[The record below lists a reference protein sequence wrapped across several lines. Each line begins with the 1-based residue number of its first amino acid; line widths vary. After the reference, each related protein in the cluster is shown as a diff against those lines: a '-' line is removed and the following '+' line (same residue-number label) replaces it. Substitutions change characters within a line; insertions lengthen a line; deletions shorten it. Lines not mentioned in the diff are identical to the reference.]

1 MSIIVAVTKGK
12 HTVVA
17 ADTICFCGGQ
27 REHPDNIIQSKIR
40 RIGSSLVGASGWML
54 YDNLLDHYLH
64 RRRAPSLKDEH
75 AIFDFFLRFW
85 KALGDDYNL
94 VNEQP
99 RKDAEGPFGD
109 LDANFLIA
117 NRSGVF
123 GVDSN
128 LTVVRFKKYYAIGSG
143 AAYAFG
149 ALEVLYDTEP
159 DAARIARR
167 AVETA
172 VHFDEGCGG
181 EPELYEV
188 RVGARVSK
196 RR

>member
-1 MSIIVAVTKGK
+1 MSIIVAVTKGRR
-12 HTVVA
+12 TAVA

-27 REHPDNIIQSKIR
+27 REHPDNVIQSKIR

-64 RRRAPSLKDEH
+64 GRRAPAFKDEH

-85 KALGDDYNL
+85 KALVDDYNL

-99 RKDAEGPFGD
+99 RKDNDGPFGD

-117 NRSGVF
+117 NRYGVF

-128 LTVVRFKKYYAIGSG
+128 LTVMRFKKYYAIGSG
-143 AAYAFG
+143 SAYAFG
-149 ALEVLYDTEP
+149 ALGVLYDTEA

-172 VHFDEGCGG
+172 IHFDESCGG
-181 EPELYEV
+181 EPELHEV
-188 RVGARVSK
+188 RTAARGPKK
-196 RR
+196 R